1 MNKNLIIT
9 LLSIVILGLGYFL
22 LQKPD
27 EKIVKIPV
35 TIEVPIPGKVSTF
48 PPVEMPK
55 PKKEKPRPVLNI
67 PEEDKDSILQD
78 ALTERE
84 YEEVFE
90 DSITK
95 STVKS
100 TVKGHLLKQSIIT
113 EVKPDTIKIDTV
125 IKYKLP
131 NPKIKVY
138 AGATG
143 GLNLTP
149 LNNKPSLGPT
159 IGIQNKK
166 DNIIT
171 VNYDPFNNQINAT
184 YLFKLKF

>member
-9 LLSIVILGLGYFL
+9 LLSVVILGLGYFL

-27 EKIVKIPV
+27 EKVVKIPV

-55 PKKEKPRPVLNI
+55 PKKEKSRPIADI
-67 PEEDKDSILQD
+67 PDKDKDSILKD

-84 YEEVFE
+84 YEEIFE

-100 TVKGHLLKQSIIT
+100 IVKGHLLKQSLIT